1 MNWKSLLPLGV
12 FASIFL
18 GSGVYFSVQG
28 ISNAFYQISPL
39 VAILPAIGLGLFLS
53 GKNKLE
59 NFLKGAGHGDI
70 MAMCFIFLLAGAFG
84 AITKTIGSIQAV
96 VDVCL
101 WAIPGRFLLITIF
114 IIAALIS
121 TFIGTSMGTIAA
133 VGPMALALGQQAS
146 LSKVLVS
153 ATVVGGAMFGD
164 NLSFI
169 SDTTIAA
176 VNSQKA
182 SAHEKLRLNIKVALA
197 AAMLTIFVLGQ
208 YSYTAYE
215 VDSAKVFS
223 WSLLIPYVALFT
235 LALCQIEVFSSLLI
249 SLVIAVFVG
258 IGHHFSIVTL
268 CQSLAKGFGDMHEI
282 LILSLAIGGLAGLL
296 QSSFFTK
303 SWTMKTT
310 NSILGQLYIGFIV
323 SVMDLLLANNVIA
336 ILMSSETSTQI
347 RQQCQ
352 ISSARVATWLDTFSC
367 VFQGLI
373 PYGAQLLLISS
384 LAKISPFAIVPHVYY
399 CYILAAVALVF
410 ILFNLG
416 QGSRGQEPH
425 YS

>member
-1 MNWKSLLPLGV
+1 MHWKSLLPLGV

-28 ISNAFYQISPL
+28 VSNAFYQISPL

-84 AITKTIGSIQAV
+84 AITKSIGSIENI
-96 VDVCL
+96 VDLCL
-101 WAIPGRFLLITIF
+101 WAIPGRFLLMTIF
-114 IIAALIS
+114 FIAALVS
-121 TFIGTSMGTIAA
+121 TCIGTSMGTIAA
-133 VGPMALALGQQAS
+133 VGPMALALGQEAS
-146 LSKVLVS
+146 LSSALVS

-164 NLSFI
+164 NLSLI

-176 VNSQKA
+176 VNSQNT
-182 SAHEKLRLNIKVALA
+182 SAHEKLRLNIKVALMA
-197 AAMLTIFVLGQ
+197 CFLTVGILAQ
-208 YSYTAYE
+208 HSYT
-215 VDSAKVFS
+215 VPVHDKSFDGF
-223 WSLLIPYVALFT
+223 LLIPYISLFGLT
-235 LALCQIEVFSSLLI
+235 LCKINVFISLL
-249 SLVIAVFVG
+249 SSVVVTMLVG
-258 IGHHFSIVTL
+258 LGYHFSILTL
-268 CQSLAKGFGDMHEI
+268 CQSLAKGFSDVHEI

-296 QSSFFTK
+296 QSNFSTK
-303 SWTMKTT
+303 SWTMKTK
-310 NSILGQLYIGFIV
+310 NPIVGQLYIAFIV
-323 SVMDLLLANNVIA
+323 SAMDLLLANNTIA
-336 ILMSSETSTQI
+336 ILMSAQASTKI
-347 RQQCQ
+347 RQNCQ
-352 ISSARVATWLDTFSC
+352 LSGARVATWLDTFSC

-373 PYGAQLLLISS
+373 PYGAQILLISS

-410 ILFNLG
+410 IFFNLG
-416 QGSRGQEPH
+416 QESRGQEPH